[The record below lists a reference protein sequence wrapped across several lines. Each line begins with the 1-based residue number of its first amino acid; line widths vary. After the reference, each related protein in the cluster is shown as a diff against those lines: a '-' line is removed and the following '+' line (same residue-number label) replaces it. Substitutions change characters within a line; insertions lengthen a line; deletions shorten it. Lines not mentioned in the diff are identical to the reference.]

1 MKAINIGLRWPAPPA
16 TAMLAA
22 VSLTKL
28 NAMPRLLYSLFFYL
42 ILPLVLL
49 RLGYRA
55 LRAPDYR
62 RRIGERFGFV
72 SAPEQT
78 GGLWVHAV
86 SVGESIAAAPLIQHM
101 LDRHPELPIVV
112 TCMTPT
118 GSSRIRA
125 MFGQQV
131 HHVYAPYD
139 LPGAVTRFLRR
150 TQPRAAVIME
160 TEIWPNMV
168 QMTARRGIPVV
179 LANARLSAR
188 SARGYQRLSGLSRPV
203 IQAFS
208 RIVAQGQDDAERFL
222 SIGAHADQLCVSGSI
237 KFDVAIPDTLRQHA
251 RLTREQFGQ
260 DRPVWIAAS
269 THDGED
275 SILLDAHQRVLKQ
288 QPDALL
294 VLVPR
299 HPERFDA
306 VAKLVA
312 AKGLPCQ
319 RRSTESVISP
329 DTQVLLGD
337 TMGELLLLLGTADI
351 AFIGGSL
358 VPRGGHNSLE
368 AAAWGLPVLAGPSD
382 FNFAQISELLQTAG
396 GLSLLDSAESIAAE
410 LIALFAD
417 SEMRETRGRNALAV
431 VEANRGALAKLI
443 EEVEGAL
450 TR

>member
-1 MKAINIGLRWPAPPA
+1 
-16 TAMLAA
+16 
-22 VSLTKL
+22 
-28 NAMPRLLYSLFFYL
+28 
-42 ILPLVLL
+42 
-49 RLGYRA
+49 
-55 LRAPDYR
+55 
-62 RRIGERFGFV
+62 
-72 SAPEQT
+72 
-78 GGLWVHAV
+78 
-86 SVGESIAAAPLIQHM
+86 
-101 LDRHPELPIVV
+101 
-112 TCMTPT
+112 
-118 GSSRIRA
+118 

-139 LPGAVTRFLRR
+139 LPGAVARFLRR

-222 SIGAHADQLCVSGSI
+222 SIGAHADQLRVSGSI

-251 RLTREQFGQ
+251 RQTREQFGQ

-312 AKGLPCQ
+312 AKGLRCQ
-319 RRSTESVISP
+319 RRSTESAISP

-417 SEMRETRGRNALAV
+417 SEMRETRGGNALAV